1 VNPDSPATVV
11 LIVRKTIRATP
22 ERLFD
27 AWTQPEQL
35 KKWWGPQSVLCSDA
49 AVDLRIGGGYRIANQ
64 FPDGRVLW
72 ITGEFE
78 VIERPRRLIYTWR
91 VGSEADASE
100 RVIVTF
106 EARSEGTEVIVTH
119 ERIPN
124 MAMRDLHNKG
134 WLGCLEGLVE
144 YMSGDR

>member
-11 LIVRKTIRATP
+11 LIVRKTIRASP

-35 KKWWGPQSVLCSDA
+35 KKWWGPQAVVCSDA
-49 AVDLRIGGGYRIANQ
+49 EVDLRIGGGYRIANQ

-72 ITGEFE
+72 ISGEFE
-78 VIERPRRLIYTWR
+78 VIERPRRLVYTWR
-91 VGSEADASE
+91 VGSEAGASE

-106 EARSEGTEVIVTH
+106 EARGDATEVIVTH

-124 MAMRDLHNKG
+124 AAMRDMHEQG

-144 YMSGDR
+144 YLSVDK

>member
-1 VNPDSPATVV
+1 VVGPA
-11 LIVRKTIRATP
+11 VRLVQRRRSGFAHRR
-22 ERLFD
+22 RL
-27 AWTQPEQL
+27 PHR
-35 KKWWGPQSVLCSDA
+35 KPVSGRQS
-49 AVDLRIGGGYRIANQ
+49 
-64 FPDGRVLW
+64 
-72 ITGEFE
+72 TGEFE